1 MTNGH
6 NFNIQVS
13 LTLWGQDAEN
23 FDGAGSPIV
32 FIKGG
37 KINEFGGGKSISMSS
52 GSTMKINPDISEA
65 HQLRGW
71 YDNDGRNQD
80 FSNVSAR
87 LIRVLC
93 RFAQFFFYLKYC
105 P

>member
-1 MTNGH
+1 MQIQ
-6 NFNIQVS
+6 FQVS

-23 FDGAGSPIV
+23 FDGTAHPII

-37 KINEFGGGKSISMSS
+37 RINEFGGGKSISLSS
-52 GSTMKINPDISEA
+52 GSTMKSNPDISEA

-80 FSNVSAR
+80 FLQVSAR
-87 LIRVLC
+87 LIE
-93 RFAQFFFYLKYC
+93 FASVQH
-105 P
+105 

>member
-1 MTNGH
+1 MNKITDCIL
-6 NFNIQVS
+6 IQVS

-23 FDGAGSPIV
+23 FDGTANPII

-37 KINEFGGGKSISMSS
+37 RINEFGGGKSISLTS
-52 GSTMKINPDISEA
+52 GSAMKINPDIGEA

-80 FSNVSAR
+80 FSSVSTKLINQFTLQLHVLNV
-87 LIRVLC
+87 
-93 RFAQFFFYLKYC
+93 
-105 P
+105 